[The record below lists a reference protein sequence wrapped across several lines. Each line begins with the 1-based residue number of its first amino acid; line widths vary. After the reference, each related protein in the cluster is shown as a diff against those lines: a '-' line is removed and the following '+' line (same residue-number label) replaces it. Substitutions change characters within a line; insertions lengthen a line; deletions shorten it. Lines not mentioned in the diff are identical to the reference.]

1 MEVVAVVLTAAGF
14 KFTEPIWFK
23 GVAALG
29 DNRLFVGS
37 GHDV

>member
-1 MEVVAVVLTAAGF
+1 MEIAAVF
-14 KFTEPIWFK
+14 KFNEHIWFK

-37 GHDV
+37 GHYV